1 MNHYELAAIVDGNL
15 NEESVI
21 RIRQELEQL
30 LKNHGGSVLDVRTER
45 RAFAYPIRKQRE
57 GTYIFIN
64 FQSPPTTPENIR
76 RDLLHR
82 EELLRLAIF
91 RLPKRKITEPA
102 GNEAPTPTS
111 TV

>member
-15 NEESVI
+15 NEEAVAK
-21 RIRQELEQL
+21 IRQELEQL
-30 LKNHGGSVLDVRTER
+30 LRNYGGTILDTRTER

-64 FQSPPTTPENIR
+64 FESPPTTPENLR

-91 RLPKRKITEPA
+91 RMPKRKAGEPA
-102 GNEAPTPTS
+102 TGSETPT
-111 TV
+111 TTG